1 MDGLINLMLCY
12 AFVVTA
18 IGSDSSGS
26 SGGAVG
32 GGSANGQCID
42 IHQHSV
48 SQGLHYVP
56 GPNSCTVCVC
66 DKGSAK
72 WCKSVLCSPPQD
84 CRSFRMGNSCCEFK
98 CLDDILGPNGVS
110 SGGATGS
117 ATGNGAKTNV
127 YGGSTPADTYDIAL
141 RLIASLVTAVLS
153 LSLLFFLIHRLRRKK
168 GAVVHRGG
176 GGIPLHGHQMPD
188 DHGHHHHMHHHV
200 PAAAAAYNGI
210 GYITAGGMGGYM
222 TGGPNS
228 AQQHPP
234 QPGSVPNAHDCGEY
248 PYNDAGYPLWKPA
261 GGGVG
266 YFPRGEAPP
275 PYEEA
280 VRAARADAAAV
291 AAAAAA
297 AALYDHH
304 ARQQTTTTTTANAAP
319 PVPVAE
325 SVSNPVS
332 LTLVHNTHVN
342 ITQHQHNQQQQTQQ
356 QQQQQ
361 NYGNSSNIGSGRS
374 GNDDSHQNDSQR
386 QPLLP
391 QNAHPQLRLVC
402 RQSKSM
408 LVNQVDVH
416 SEAGVPIVVVPA
428 NVPTNSVSSN
438 RKRNTSSTTAR
449 SRIAQMH
456 PVAITTEVTTSTST
470 FMSTSSTPA
479 VTVRREPRA
488 HRTIPASVQ
497 STTIVPE
504 LMNIATGI
512 PVSTASR
519 YASSYRS
526 RQSHR
531 PSGQTGAPPHSTR
544 SQPSVAII
552 RRPAD
557 DSDLEDYRSEC
568 ENCKSLS
575 LENCSDE
582 LLNETMTLQRH
593 PAESSSEQQPA
604 YYRTSLTLPAHS
616 KKLRTL
622 NSAHRDAWFTPM
634 QELSSSS
641 DEE

>member
-1 MDGLINLMLCY
+1 MV
-12 AFVVTA
+12 AA
-18 IGSDSSGS
+18 IGGDSSGG
-26 SGGAVG
+26 SGGSVG
-32 GGSANGQCID
+32 GGSASSHVHDCVDMN
-42 IHQHSV
+42 
-48 SQGLHYVP
+48 SQLVLHGHHYIP
-56 GPNSCTVCVC
+56 GPNSCMICLC
-66 DKGSAK
+66 EKGRPSR
-72 WCKSVLCSPPQD
+72 CKSVLCSPPQD

-98 CLDDILGPNGVS
+98 CLDDILASNGATS
-110 SGGATGS
+110 DGGGSGGS
-117 ATGNGAKTNV
+117 SSNGAKTNV
-127 YGGSTPADTYDIAL
+127 FGGTAPADTYDIAL

-168 GAVVHRGG
+168 GAAAHRQGG
-176 GGIPLHGHQMPD
+176 VPLHGHQLPD
-188 DHGHHHHMHHHV
+188 EHGHHHHMHHHV
-200 PAAAAAYNGI
+200 TAAPAYNGI
-210 GYITAGGMGGYM
+210 GYITAGGLGGYIP
-222 TGGPNS
+222 GGPNS

-234 QPGSVPNAHDCGEY
+234 PPGSVANAHDCSEY

-297 AALYDHH
+297 AAALYDHH
-304 ARQQTTTTTTANAAP
+304 RQQTTTTSAAP
-319 PVPVAE
+319 AVPASEPVA
-325 SVSNPVS
+325 NPVS

-342 ITQHQHNQQQQTQQ
+342 ITQHQHNQQQQQNQQ
-356 QQQQQ
+356 QP
-361 NYGNSSNIGSGRS
+361 NYGSNVSGGRAV
-374 GNDDSHQNDSQR
+374 DDGHQNDSQR

-391 QNAHPQLRLVC
+391 QNTQPQLRLVC
-402 RQSKSM
+402 RQSKSL

-416 SEAGVPIVVVPA
+416 SENGVPIVVVPA
-428 NVPTNSVSSN
+428 NVPSSVNN
-438 RKRNTSSTTAR
+438 RKRTTTSSTTMTR
-449 SRIAQMH
+449 SRISQMH
-456 PVAITTEVTTSTST
+456 PVAMPAEVATSTST
-470 FMSTSSTPA
+470 FMSTATTPTA
-479 VTVRREPRA
+479 TVRREPRA
-488 HRTIPASVQ
+488 HRTIPANVQ
-497 STTIVPE
+497 STTIVPDVVT
-504 LMNIATGI
+504 ITPVI

-519 YASSYRS
+519 YAASHRA

-531 PSGQTGAPPHSTR
+531 PSGQTGPPPHSAR
-544 SQPSVAII
+544 SQPSVAIV

-593 PAESSSEQQPA
+593 PAEPNSEQQPA

-622 NSAHRDAWFTPM
+622 NSSHRDAWFTPM